1 VFPELILISEGFM
14 NKKDFHVL
22 MERSPVGLRIEVG
35 SMSIL
40 PHLHSS
46 SDLCLSKARKALEE
60 IISMEGSEKGP
71 SAEIVALARN
81 AIAEIEKATQNRS
94 H

>member
-1 VFPELILISEGFM
+1 MTG
-14 NKKDFHVL
+14 KDFHVL

-40 PHLHSS
+40 PHLYSS
-46 SDLCLSKARKALEE
+46 SDLCLSKAKKALQE

-71 SAEIVALARN
+71 SAEIVTLARN
-81 AIAEIEKATQNRS
+81 AIAEIEKATQNRN